1 MEDLRMNETYTDNR
15 IELNDMEVL
24 FPDQKKYEA
33 EDKDMLIAILH
44 DKDKLIERLWFELK
58 ATREQE
64 QLLREYAGEL
74 ERKVN

>member
-1 MEDLRMNETYTDNR
+1 MNETYTDNR

-64 QLLREYAGEL
+64 QLLRKYAGEL
-74 ERKVN
+74 ERKVSK

>member
-1 MEDLRMNETYTDNR
+1 MNETYADSR
-15 IELNDMEVL
+15 IELDDMEVL
-24 FPDQKKYEA
+24 FPNQEEYEA

-74 ERKVN
+74 ERKVNT

>member
-1 MEDLRMNETYTDNR
+1 MNETYTDSR
-15 IELNDMEVL
+15 IELDDMEVL
-24 FPDQKKYEA
+24 FPNQEEYEA